1 RRRTFGAL
9 AVVSPHAHAF
19 TTEQVEFLT
28 TVAAQAAV
36 TLEHGRL
43 YTLLRTK
50 GEVRGRLLDQTLQ
63 AQENERKHLVEGI
76 LDGALQELGD
86 EVVLAVSDDGR
97 GFDAAAA
104 LSRHDGMGLH
114 AIREQ
119 AELLGGTV
127 RVQSRPGF
135 GTRVEVVLPREA
147 SGQREEES

>member
-1 RRRTFGAL
+1 MQELLTNIRR
-9 AVVSPHAHAF
+9 HAEAKSV
-19 TTEQVEFLT
+19 TVE
-28 TVAAQAAV
+28 
-36 TLEHGRL
+36 
-43 YTLLRTK
+43 
-50 GEVRGRLLDQTLQ
+50 
-63 AQENERKHLVEGI
+63 
-76 LDGALQELGD
+76 LQERGD

-127 RVQSRPGF
+127 CVQSRSGF